1 MYRETLGTVKKN
13 PIAALYPTAKG
24 LIVILY
30 CICVSMFATVRVDGY
45 SLYLIP
51 LFLMIPAIFTASGI
65 GKKFFGFYK
74 NIFIFVA
81 FIFIVQTL
89 VIRSDT
95 VLFRF
100 GILRIYKDGLQHAIF
115 LCFIILNIAGILLWL
130 FQTTETKEMTYV
142 LEKMGMSHKAS
153 FVFLSTFQMIEV
165 LGKSSKT
172 IMNAQRARGIET
184 EGNILI
190 RCKAFFPMI
199 VPLVVSS
206 IMNTEERVLTLECR
220 GFDTQCSKTHFLE
233 LEKSGN
239 ETKAIAIAGVVTAAV
254 LIGRIWLWVG

>member
-1 MYRETLGTVKKN
+1 MFREKLSAVKEN
-13 PIAALYPTAKG
+13 PIAALYPTTKG
-24 LIVILY
+24 WIVILY
-30 CICVSMFATVRVDGY
+30 CICVTALSTVKVNGY
-45 SLYLIP
+45 ALYLIP
-51 LFLMIPAIFTASGI
+51 LFLMIPVLFAVSGI
-65 GKKFFGFYK
+65 WEKFFGFFK
-74 NIFIFVA
+74 SIFIFVA

-89 VIRSDT
+89 LIRSDA

-100 GILRIYKDGLQHAIF
+100 GFLSIYEDGLQHAIF

-130 FQTTETKEMTYV
+130 FQTTETKEMTYA
-142 LEKMGMSHKAS
+142 LEKMGMSYKAS

-184 EGNILI
+184 EGNII
-190 RCKAFFPMI
+190 VRCKAFFPMI

-220 GFDTQCSKTHFLE
+220 GFDTKCPKTRLLE
-233 LEKSGN
+233 LKKSGN
-239 ETKAIAIAGVVTAAV
+239 EAKAIAISVIVTAAV
-254 LIGRIWLWVG
+254 LIGRILLWVL